1 MDIEK
6 ELNTAVVNEAIAENK
21 LYILEKELEQ
31 AQNRIKWLEDIIN
44 RASLAFFSDSSHRK
58 VSIAMH
64 KILEEFTREAKA

>member
-44 RASLAFFSDSSHRK
+44 RASLAFFSDASHRK

-64 KILEEFTREAKA
+64 TILEEFTRKAKP

>member
-1 MDIEK
+1 MDIEN

-64 KILEEFTREAKA
+64 KILEEFTRETKL